1 MPAHQSLYICFTWN
15 NPPIVDGLVQEP
27 TFDPEKMGYLVYQ
40 YECSESGTLHW
51 QGYVEFKTKKTYA
64 AARALLHAPGCHCET
79 RQGTQQQAIDY
90 CKKDATRV
98 PGAVPFEHGAPKES
112 QQGQRNDLVEFKD
125 AIKAGKRKRDLIDDH
140 TTCMAKF
147 GRFYDTVRGMYRPE
161 RSEPRKVYLL
171 IGPPRCGKTRSVM
184 EQHRGEARHA
194 LFDMPLSNG
203 TMWHDGYDGHS
214 HVLIDDFAGRA
225 SCITLTNFLRLVD
238 PWNPVQVPIKGGF
251 VWWDP
256 DVIYI
261 TTNIYPKDWYKWEN
275 RVVQYRAIA
284 ERFRAVF
291 DFYEYEVDGDPPVGG
306 NDLMPYI
313 HADYI
318 NVGISLQNCM
328 APPRYEG
335 KNWWV
340 ENKPEEGL
348 PW

>member
-1 MPAHQSLYICFTWN
+1 MPAQQSVNICFTWN
-15 NPPIVDGLVQEP
+15 NPPVVNGNVQQP
-27 TFDPEKMGYLVYQ
+27 VFDPETMHYLVYQ
-40 YECSESGTLHW
+40 YERGANGTHHW
-51 QGYVEFKTKKTYA
+51 QGYVEFKTRKTYS
-64 AARALLHAPGCHCET
+64 AARSLLLMPGAHCET
-79 RQGTQQQAIDY
+79 RHGSQQQAIAY
-90 CKKDATRV
+90 CKKDDTRV
-98 PGAVPFEHGAPKES
+98 EGGVPFELGTPKES
-112 QQGQRNDLVEFKD
+112 GQGTRNDLVEFKD
-125 AIKAGKRKRDLIDDH
+125 AIKEGKRKRDLIDDH
-140 TTCMAKF
+140 TKCMAKF

-161 RSEPRKVYLL
+161 RSAPRKVYLL

-184 EQHRGEARHA
+184 EQHRGEACHD

-214 HVLIDDFAGRA
+214 HVLIDDFAGAA
-225 SCITLTNFLRLVD
+225 SHITLTNFLRLID

-261 TTNIYPKDWYKWEN
+261 TTNIWPREWYKWEN

-291 DFYEYEVDGDPPVGG
+291 DFYEYEEGGDPPVGD
-306 NDLMPYI
+306 NDRLPYI
-313 HADYI
+313 HPSYI
-318 NVGISLQNCM
+318 EHGISLVGCM

-335 KNWWV
+335 KEWWIKERPDDAV
-340 ENKPEEGL
+340 